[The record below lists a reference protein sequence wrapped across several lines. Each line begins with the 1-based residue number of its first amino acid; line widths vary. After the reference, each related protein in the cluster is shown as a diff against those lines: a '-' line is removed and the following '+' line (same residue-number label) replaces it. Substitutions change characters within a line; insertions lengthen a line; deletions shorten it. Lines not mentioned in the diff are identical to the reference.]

1 MVASALH
8 CMSGALRSKGGLAVP
23 RAPCLTPPLP
33 FTCCYVRDSRPS
45 RFPARPLSFSLAP
58 RRTPSPA
65 HPRSSQFCLRL
76 RSECTSVASSVRTIV
91 TDTYHKF
98 TDYYYYWSVCT
109 GERPYRLQGF
119 QRILRRFE
127 LEFTVIKCERLTN
140 SGVLLWLFEEWV
152 LWRYLPSGN
161 CEVPFPSIFKS
172 EYLWSVVSSS
182 TVINLEVLRH

>member
-8 CMSGALRSKGGLAVP
+8 ALHVRCFAFQGGPGRAPRALSHPPAAVHLLLRSRQSPLPLPRAPSLFLARTPPHPVP
-23 RAPCLTPPLP
+23 RAPALLSVLFASAEWVHVCRQ
-33 FTCCYVRDSRPS
+33 FRSNNRDW
-45 RFPARPLSFSLAP
+45 
-58 RRTPSPA
+58 
-65 HPRSSQFCLRL
+65 
-76 RSECTSVASSVRTIV
+76 
-91 TDTYHKF
+91 YHKF